1 MASSVSPRRFAQAI
15 FQIALESKQIDSW
28 MSDLSK
34 LVSFSK
40 DDSFL
45 SFMDSPKISLDSKIS
60 VIKESGI
67 DDDLN
72 RLSVNL
78 LSLLAS
84 RNSVYSISDI
94 ADSFQELVDDHN
106 NVLRA
111 DITTAT
117 KMSKDLEDTIS
128 ESLKKIAGNDLTIT
142 SKIDPSIV
150 GGFVAK
156 VGDRLNDAS
165 VRTRL
170 ENMKRGLIKG
180 T

>member
-1 MASSVSPRRFAQAI
+1 M
-15 FQIALESKQIDSW
+15 
-28 MSDLSK
+28 
-34 LVSFSK
+34 
-40 DDSFL
+40 
-45 SFMDSPKISLDSKIS
+45 
-60 VIKESGI
+60 
-67 DDDLN
+67 
-72 RLSVNL
+72 
-78 LSLLAS
+78 
-84 RNSVYSISDI
+84 YSISDI

-156 VGDRLNDAS
+156 VGDRLIDAS